1 MLLDEEFHQAQTD
14 SEALARIGVLLVE
27 EVEHLFP
34 DTGRDAVPVVPDRE
48 PERPSPVVV
57 QDAED
62 DLDRRTGVFQGVG
75 EQVAQDLGEGLAV
88 GIEQDVRIGAV
99 RADGDLFGRVAE
111 SCDGLLD
118 QQADVDF
125 TAAQPEPL
133 VVHLPEVE
141 QLADE
146 FEQAVDVPFHDV
158 EVGGYVAVPFPGFDD
173 SFERGLDQR
182 NRRLDLVGHL
192 GEERHLGLDQLLFL
206 LFALPPE
213 NDPDPADD
221 QQHDQQEI
229 DALGDGAE
237 KGMGLYAD
245 LQAAGRIAPVAVVVA
260 APHPEDVAASGQFH
274 ERHGVLVGVDPV
286 AVETFQFPR
295 IAVLPRGHV
304 AQTLEIDVEGDRFA
318 GDAQVPVGGGLPFRT
333 DREAVGPVHAD
344 RRNDDLRPDL
354 VDRDVERREDV
365 EAVYSPE

>member
-1 MLLDEEFHQAQTD
+1 MRKGFASGCRSSGLSAVSSAGSEARISPPPCRFPGIRDLHRKFAALDGVPVDVHPAVVLLDEEFHQAQTD

-125 TAAQPEPL
+125 AAAQPEPL
-133 VVHLPEVE
+133 VVHLPEIE

-146 FEQAVDVPFHDV
+146 FEQPVDVPFHDV
-158 EVGGYVAVPFPGFDD
+158 EVGGHVAVPFSGFDD

-182 NRRLDLVGHL
+182 DRRLDLVGHL

-221 QQHDQQEI
+221 QQHDQ
-229 DALGDGAE
+229 
-237 KGMGLYAD
+237 
-245 LQAAGRIAPVAVVVA
+245 
-260 APHPEDVAASGQFH
+260 
-274 ERHGVLVGVDPV
+274 
-286 AVETFQFPR
+286 
-295 IAVLPRGHV
+295 
-304 AQTLEIDVEGDRFA
+304 
-318 GDAQVPVGGGLPFRT
+318 
-333 DREAVGPVHAD
+333 
-344 RRNDDLRPDL
+344 
-354 VDRDVERREDV
+354 
-365 EAVYSPE
+365 